1 MPPRYRPTDT
11 GGRMTFFECL
21 PVMLLS
27 INCIGLS
34 YWISRLSSRVGD
46 LERALALKQWIEMI
60 SNGESPNDL
69 AYMPDK
75 GFLR

>member
-1 MPPRYRPTDT
+1 
-11 GGRMTFFECL
+11 MTFFECL

-34 YWISRLSSRVGD
+34 YWISRLSSRVSE
-46 LERALALKQWIEMI
+46 LERTLKLKQWIEAI
-60 SNGESPNDL
+60 NSGESLSDM
-69 AYMPDK
+69 AYMQEK